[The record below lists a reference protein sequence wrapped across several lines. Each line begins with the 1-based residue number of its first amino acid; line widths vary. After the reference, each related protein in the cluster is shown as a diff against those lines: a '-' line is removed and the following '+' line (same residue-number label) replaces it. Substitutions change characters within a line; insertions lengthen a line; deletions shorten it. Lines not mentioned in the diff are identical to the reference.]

1 MFLHKPG
8 HSPVEIP
15 NKTVKTLPTF
25 RANITDCMIEL
36 PDSWIYNESG
46 KFDPSDLVWDYL
58 HNRLDELENEQNDRY
73 DHSEHKRYAGL
84 SFLGFLGISPAHI
97 IDGLITFLTRIM
109 AVLSFIGFIHVKYSL
124 NRNTRYKRTRV
135 SIS

>member
-1 MFLHKPG
+1 MTSNLGKFPTKL
-8 HSPVEIP
+8 
-15 NKTVKTLPTF
+15 KTLLTF
-25 RANITDCMIEL
+25 RANITDSMIEL
-36 PDSWIYNESG
+36 PDSWIYNESS
-46 KFDPSDLVWDYL
+46 KFDPSDLFWDYL

-109 AVLSFIGFIHVKYSL
+109 AVLRFYTCKVFPLQEHTVQTHEGLYFVKI
-124 NRNTRYKRTRV
+124 RK
-135 SIS
+135 